1 MRRSFGILFWIL
13 LGALASAIGIGVVLH
28 ASNTDRKQLTR
39 ELEVAK
45 SQVATLQAQQ
55 SSLTQ
60 ESNQRVADAAQQVAD
75 LQRQLQALSA
85 LQSQFK
91 TATRLTL
98 PAPAQIRRWSEFAS
112 VAMGVSLRV
121 PPGMQT
127 QSSDDGLF
135 VSTRRIVKGVPIE
148 EQWFAFAPYRQERE
162 QDIRSRL
169 TNVTN
174 VSYALG
180 TRLLTGVR
188 GTLLDG
194 TQTLYL
200 LSAQENASTTYLL
213 WGKTT
218 DGVSERMI
226 LDTLATLS
234 FR

>member
-1 MRRSFGILFWIL
+1 MRRSFGILLWIL
-13 LGALASAIGIGVVLH
+13 LGALASAVGIGAVLH
-28 ASNTDRKQLTR
+28 ASNVDRKQLTR
-39 ELEVAK
+39 ELEAAK

-75 LQRQLQALSA
+75 LQRQLQALST

-91 TATRLTL
+91 TATRLVV
-98 PAPAQIRRWSEFAS
+98 PAPAQLRRWSEFAS

-135 VSTRRIVKGVPIE
+135 VSTRRIVKGTPIE

-169 TNVTN
+169 MNVTD

-200 LSAQENASTTYLL
+200 LSVQENASTTHLL

-218 DGVSERMI
+218 DGVNERMI